1 MIELGVETL
10 MVPSNIPMGCIPVL
24 IQLYKTSDDSQFDPQ
39 NGCLKWL
46 NKFSEYHN
54 QQLQQ
59 QLKRI
64 RVLHP
69 HVHLIYVD
77 YFNAAMRIYNAPKD
91 FGMYISVLFF
101 FFFFFFI
108 LKNTLHKCF
117 KAKFDVEIRT

>member
-10 MVPSNIPMGCIPVL
+10 MVPSNLPIGCLPVYL
-24 IQLYKTSDDSQFDPQ
+24 EFYKTTSNESQFDPQ

-46 NKFSEYHN
+46 NQFSEYHN
-54 QQLQQ
+54 QQLQE

-91 FGMYISVLFF
+91 FGMYLSFL
-101 FFFFFFI
+101 FI
-108 LKNTLHKCF
+108 LKSGAGKQKDNFWVLNFTF
-117 KAKFDVEIRT
+117 M